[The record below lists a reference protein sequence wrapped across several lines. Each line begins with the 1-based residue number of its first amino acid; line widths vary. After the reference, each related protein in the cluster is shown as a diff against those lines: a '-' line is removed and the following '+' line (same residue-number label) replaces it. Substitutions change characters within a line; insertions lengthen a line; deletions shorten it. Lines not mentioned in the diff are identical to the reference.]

1 MNWKEWLKRIDYD
14 KSLFRLGFNAVY
26 FHVINSSEIRASQE
40 NNLNRA
46 KDNHITL
53 ILKIGSGKLT
63 VTI

>member
-26 FHVINSSEIRASQE
+26 VHAINFSEIRAALE
-40 NNLNRA
+40 KNLNRA
-46 KDNHITL
+46 KNNHITL